1 MELVKKIGQKL
12 FFFAS
17 AGLMFLLPF
26 NGKLLSFFDSDKTKT
41 FLPLLIVLMLV
52 FGFFTEKFT
61 LKKLWNNW
69 AFKGF
74 SLLFLAYFLSAGF
87 VTHFEGT
94 SQELTKKLSLLV
106 VPFILLTNRF
116 FFVKHK
122 EFLFFTYFA
131 GVLLTLLFLDVKALL
146 FFDSQGFF
154 PFYIN
159 YSLFTHPTYLGSNV
173 LISIIF
179 LFGRI
184 VRKKGAWIR
193 KTLQM
198 FFLLILL
205 VHLVFLLSKAVL
217 ISAVIV
223 LIFFFFY
230 LLFRDLKKMLLY
242 VAVFSFPLL
251 LVVFMPIS
259 YGKIKQSVVSRFSG
273 LEHYNTSSGGT
284 AFRYKI
290 SKNSPEIIGA
300 NWLLGV
306 GVGNEQNYLMEFY
319 KKHGWDYAYEGA
331 YNTHNQFVQTCLSV
345 GLFGVLTLLAILF
358 VPLFV
363 NEFDGNKIMLLC
375 FVFIFCTEAMLERQA
390 GIVLFVFF
398 YMFSFTLQGSR
409 EMKKKVGKGV

>member
-1 MELVKKIGQKL
+1 MELVKKIGQKI
-12 FFFAS
+12 FFIAS

-26 NGKLLSFFDSDKTKT
+26 NGKLFAFFDGENTQT
-41 FLPLLIVLMLV
+41 LLPLFIVIMLG
-52 FGFFTEKFT
+52 FGFVTEKFT
-61 LKKLWNNW
+61 LKKLWDNW

-74 SLLFLAYFLSAGF
+74 SLLFLAYLFSAGF
-87 VTHFEGT
+87 IAQFNG
-94 SQELTKKLSLLV
+94 SMDELTKKLSLLV

-116 FFVKHK
+116 FFVKYK
-122 EFLFFTYFA
+122 YSLFLIYFT
-131 GVLLTLLFLDVKALL
+131 GVALTLLFLDVQALL
-146 FFDSQGFF
+146 FFKSQGFL

-159 YSLFTHPTYLGSNV
+159 YSLFTHPTYFGSNV

-184 VRKKGAWIR
+184 VKVKGSWVK

-198 FFLLILL
+198 ILLLILV

-217 ISAVIV
+217 ISALIV

-230 LLFRDLKKMLLY
+230 LLFKDVKKMILY
-242 VAVFSFPLL
+242 VAVFVFPLL
-251 LVVFMPIS
+251 LVALMPVS
-259 YGKIKQSVVSRFSG
+259 YSKIKDSVVSRFSS
-273 LEHYNTSSGGT
+273 LEHYNVSGSAT

-290 SKNSPEIIGA
+290 SRNAPEIIGS
-300 NWLLGV
+300 NWLFGV
-306 GVGNEQNYLMEFY
+306 GVGNEQSHLMKFY
-319 KKHGWDYAYEGA
+319 KSHGWSYAFEGA
-331 YNTHNQFVQTCLSV
+331 FNTHNQFVQTCLSV
-345 GLFGVLTLLAILF
+345 GLFGLLILLAIIL

-409 EMKKKVGKGV
+409 EMKKKVEKG